1 MSFIDYNDA
10 FKGKFEPSVNSKI
23 LQCIWSIFDFEI
35 MVFAFGV

>member
-1 MSFIDYNDA
+1 MFSIDYNGT
-10 FKGKFEPSVNSKI
+10 FQKKFEPSVNSKI